1 MKRLLVTL
9 GLGLVVLLLAAC
21 GSSATSTPG
30 AAPAAGVP
38 SPAEVREVHFY
49 QVNAATG
56 QSASFGSRSIAGVE
70 LAAKHLNEAG
80 GFNDNCGNTYT
91 LKITLHDMANSRE
104 QAIAGIRK
112 AADDPTVLA
121 SLGSTP
127 STGFVPMVPVA
138 GQVKL
143 PIIATGSAAPIAEWN
158 PYAFRVTITTQA
170 AAPQFMRTMKD
181 ELNVNTMAV
190 IYDITQDAQRAEA
203 ELIRDLA
210 DEIGYEI
217 TSFESFRAG
226 DKDFRAQLTKIEVT
240 NPEWVGI
247 YGAAPEG
254 TAIINQMDE
263 MGFLADVNIFTGFG
277 SFNDPVWWDLTEG
290 RLLDAVNWAVGFDLE
305 SDDPAI
311 MKVVADYNAINDDEI
326 TIYSLYGYQALQ
338 AAVDAVKRS
347 CTATDREKFRDA
359 LATTSIDALAG
370 PVAFNSPRATPLGEN
385 QAGSIVVV
393 RITGRGTFVELGK

>member
-1 MKRLLVTL
+1 MKQLLVTL
-9 GLGLVVLLLAAC
+9 GLGLMAFLLAAD
-21 GSSATSTPG
+21 GSA
-30 AAPAAGVP
+30 AAGE
-38 SPAEVREVHFY
+38 AREVHFFE
-49 QVNAATG
+49 VNALTG
-56 QSASFGSRSIAGVE
+56 QSASYGTRSVHAIE
-70 LAAKHLNEAG
+70 LGAKHINEAG
-80 GFNDNCGNTYT
+80 GFTDSCGNTYT
-91 LKITLHDMANSRE
+91 VKVTPYDMANSRE
-104 QAIAGIRK
+104 QAIAGLRK

-143 PIIATGSAAPIAEWN
+143 VIIGTGTAAPIKKWN
-158 PYAFRVTITTQA
+158 PYAFRVTVTTQA
-170 AAPQFMRTMKD
+170 AVPPFMTTMRKNFD
-181 ELNVNTMAV
+181 DFNNIAI
-190 IYDITQDAQRAEA
+190 IYDITQDAQRGEA
-203 ELIRDLA
+203 ELIRDMA
-210 DEIGYEI
+210 KEFGYKI
-217 TSFESFRAG
+217 VAFEAFRAG
-226 DKDFRAQLTKIEVT
+226 DKDFRAQLTKIQGT

-290 RLLDAVNWAVGFDLE
+290 RLMGAVNWAVGFDLE

-311 MKVVADYNAINDDEI
+311 MKVVADYNASNDDEI